1 MLFSHQDCPHAFMTI
16 SHAFKVTL
24 QTLFKL
30 NEKNHR
36 WNVGDALRNKKM
48 VKMDFEMSHY

>member
-16 SHAFKVTL
+16 SHAFKVIL
-24 QTLFKL
+24 QILFKL

-48 VKMDFEMSHY
+48 VKMDFEMSHH